1 MQYRVK
7 NWASVVSIASILSIS
22 SMPFAAEPGKTY
34 GRTRSTLERMT
45 EPRLAAAQ
53 ADVQKIQ
60 AARREVTRKL
70 GLTDHRAIA
79 HAHAQDAAHTGGTL
93 PEMLA
98 DAKKAG
104 VSIILL
110 SNHFRPPFDFIDDN
124 WRGLHE
130 GVLFIPGSET
140 NGFLVQPMESIM
152 DVMDKGN
159 AEIIAACNEGQG
171 LIFLSHVEER
181 FDHPM
186 DGLSGMEIYN
196 RHADAKDDM
205 NIFMPIV
212 SALTDPEKYAVF
224 SALVEKYP
232 DEMLATQLDYPDLY
246 LRKWDQELPARRLIG
261 VAANDCHHNQVFIS
275 KMVDAETVL
284 VGTIVDPDDGMRKF
298 TAAQFPGIRELTKDH
313 QPGDIVARLDFDPYY
328 RSMRNVSTHILT
340 NELTEEAVRAALHAG
355 HAYVSHDWMCDPTGT
370 YFAAH
375 QGDDKPIAIVGD
387 ELKFVEGQQLIAE
400 FPAECHIRLIHNG
413 EVVADADGYELVHK
427 MKQPGI
433 YRAEA
438 FLSVDGEQR
447 AWVYTNPIYVRE

>member
-1 MQYRVK
+1 MKRK
-7 NWASVVSIASILSIS
+7 SLCLAALLSAAAILSTS
-22 SMPFAAEPGKTY
+22 SAIFAADPGKSY
-34 GRTRSTLERMT
+34 GRKNSTLARMT
-45 EPRLAAAQ
+45 EPHLAAAH
-53 ADVQKIQ
+53 ADVEKIQ
-60 AARREVTRKL
+60 AARREVSRKY
-70 GLTDHRAIA
+70 GIADHRAIA
-79 HAHAQDAAHTGGTL
+79 HAHAQDAQHTGGTL

-104 VSIILL
+104 VTIILL
-110 SNHFRPPFDFIDDN
+110 SNHYRPPFDFIDDN
-124 WRGLHE
+124 WRGMHE

-140 NGFLVQPMESIM
+140 NGFLVQPMKSIM
-152 DVMDKGN
+152 AVMDKGN
-159 AEIIAACNEGQG
+159 PAIIAACNEGEG
-171 LIFLSHVEER
+171 LIFLSHIEER

-212 SALTDPEKYAVF
+212 AALTDPAKHATF
-224 SALVEKYP
+224 NALVEKYP
-232 DEMLATQLDYPDLY
+232 DEMLATQLDYPELY

-284 VGTIVDPDDGMRKF
+284 VGTIVDPDDGMQKMS
-298 TAAQFPGIRELTKDH
+298 AAQMPGIKELTKGH
-313 QPGDIVARLDFDPYY
+313 QPGDILARLDFDPYY

-340 NELTEEAVRAALHAG
+340 NDLTEDAVRAALKAG

-375 QGDDKPIAIVGD
+375 AGDKAVAIVGD
-387 ELKFVEGQQLIAE
+387 ELKFAAGQQIIFE
-400 FPAECHIRLIHNG
+400 VPAGGHLRLIRNG
-413 EVVADADGYELVHK
+413 EVVQEADGHELIHEL
-427 MKQPGI
+427 KQPGI

-438 FLSVDGEQR
+438 FLTVDTETR
-447 AWVYTNPIYVRE
+447 SWIYTNPMYVRE